1 MIYSPIQHKINKAK
15 QLPRHGQIGGGGSNI
30 NDITAIAKEIEKQF
44 EAANLATQRY
54 KSLQEG
60 VTKIIGDTLVQT
72 AQAFSF
78 YEQRNKTLN
87 DSLGITSE
95 KAGTLGTVMDA
106 LSEFLQVGGVSARK
120 YAINLNS
127 IATGFITAEKMNT
140 GFGKA
145 LVTAQAY
152 MIDNLKVTEA
162 AAAGYELY
170 AAGMDRVGIDQLAM
184 QNSIAASIEEAAKMQ
199 GVQKDLTETIGNLT
213 ADLQVQY
220 GRIPGSLE
228 LAILKSRALGMSMAD
243 LNKTGQNL
251 LNIESSVGDELE
263 YQLLTGKRLIGN
275 ETAAAN
281 LKGKSLT
288 NAYREATFRG
298 DANKQA
304 EIMNQILKQE
314 GETLQTNMF
323 ARQQMAKML
332 GTDETTLARSLQK
345 RKLLQ
350 QLGAEDLM
358 RLQGDKFEAGLK
370 DLQKEVENDP
380 DRKKIYEQLIKATD
394 TRTSDERIAVA
405 VEKLQ
410 TTMAAFTID
419 DTGKRVRVEQGDM
432 AAQTANAFQK
442 KFVENIG
449 ESMNAVLS
457 APGVETFLQGLTTIG
472 TAGRLFKNGV
482 DGLINYFKT
491 GQFNPTQAASKDDA
505 LITFNPQ
512 DKFMAI
518 AGTNVDGNASLA
530 QAVQNYSGGSN
541 GVDKTD
547 LTMLANMIVKGMQG
561 VKLEVNTG
569 LGAPSRLNRGRFT

>member
-15 QLPRHGQIGGGGSNI
+15 QLPRHSQIGGGGSGI
-30 NDITAIAKEIEKQF
+30 NDFSAIVKEIEKQF
-44 EAANLATQRY
+44 EAAGLAAQRV

-60 VTKIIGDTLVQT
+60 VTEIIGDTLVQT

-87 DSLGITSE
+87 DSLGITSK
-95 KAGTLGTVMDA
+95 KAGDLGTVMDA
-106 LSEFLQVGGVSARK
+106 LSDSLQVGGVSARK

-127 IATGFITAEKMNT
+127 IATGFVTAENMGTN
-140 GFGKA
+140 FGKA

-152 MIDNLKVTEA
+152 MIDNLKVSEA

-170 AAGMDRVGIDQLAM
+170 AAGMDRLGIDQLAM
-184 QNSIAASIEEAAKMQ
+184 QNSIAESIEGATGMQ

-243 LNKTGQNL
+243 LNKSGQNL

-281 LKGKSLT
+281 LRGKSLT

-304 EIMNQILKQE
+304 EIMNQILEQE
-314 GETLQTNMF
+314 GETLQNNMF

-332 GTDETTLARSLQK
+332 GTDEATLARSLQK

-350 QLGAEDLM
+350 QLGAEELM
-358 RLQGDKFEAGLK
+358 ELQGDKFEQGLK

-380 DRKKIYEQLIKATD
+380 ERKAIYAKLIKATD
-394 TRTSDERIAVA
+394 TRTSDERIADA

-410 TTMAAFTID
+410 TTMAAFTLD
-419 DTGKRVRVEQGDM
+419 QDGNLERVDQGKI
-432 AAQTANAFQK
+432 AAETANAFQT

-449 ESMNAVLS
+449 TSMQAVFS
-457 APGVETFLQGLTTIG
+457 TPGVTTFLEGLTSIG
-472 TAGRLFKNGV
+472 TAGRLFKNGA
-482 DGLINYFKT
+482 DGLINYLKT
-491 GQFNPTQAASKDDA
+491 GQFQAQTQNDA

-569 LGAPSRLNRGRFT
+569 LGAPSRLNRGRFA

>member
-1 MIYSPIQHKINKAK
+1 MIYIPIQHKINKAK
-15 QLPRHGQIGGGGSNI
+15 QLPRHGQIGGGGNGM
-30 NDITAIAKEIEKQF
+30 NDFTAIAKEIEKQF
-44 EAANLATQRY
+44 AAADLAAQRM

-87 DSLGITSE
+87 DSLGITSK
-95 KAGTLGTVMDA
+95 KAGDLGTEMDA
-106 LSEFLQVGGVSARK
+106 LSESLQVGGVSARK

-127 IATGFITAEKMNT
+127 IATGFITAKNMSI

-152 MIDNLKVTEA
+152 MIDNLKVSEA
-162 AAAGYELY
+162 AAQGYELY
-170 AAGMDRVGIDQLAM
+170 AAGMDRLGIDQLAM
-184 QNSIAASIEEAAKMQ
+184 QNSIAESIEGATGMQ

-288 NAYREATFRG
+288 NEYRMATIQG
-298 DANKQA
+298 NANKQA
-304 EIMNQILKQE
+304 EIMNQILAQE

-332 GTDETTLARSLQK
+332 GTDEATLAKSLQK

-358 RLQGDKFEAGLK
+358 RLQGDKFETGLK

-380 DRKKIYEQLIKATD
+380 DRKKIYEQLIEATD
-394 TRTSDERIAVA
+394 TRTSDERIAAA

-410 TTMAAFTID
+410 TTMAAFTLD
-419 DTGKRVRVEQGDM
+419 DKGQMVRVEQGDE
-432 AAQTANAFQK
+432 AIKVSEVFQK
-442 KFVENIG
+442 KFVKEIE
-449 ESMNAVLS
+449 ESMIEVFSN
-457 APGVETFLQGLTTIG
+457 PGVTTFLEGLTTIG

-482 DGLINYFKT
+482 DSLINYLKT
-491 GQFNPTQAASKDDA
+491 GQFQPQTANDA

-530 QAVQNYSGGSN
+530 QTVQNYSGGSN
-541 GVDKTD
+541 GGDQTD

-569 LGAPSRLNRGRFT
+569 LGAPSRLNRGRFA

>member
-15 QLPRHGQIGGGGSNI
+15 QLPRHSQIGGGGSGI
-30 NDITAIAKEIEKQF
+30 NDFSAIVKEIEKQF
-44 EAANLATQRY
+44 EAAGLAAQRV

-87 DSLGITSE
+87 DSLGITSK
-95 KAGTLGTVMDA
+95 KAGDLGTVMDA
-106 LSEFLQVGGVSARK
+106 LSDSLQVGGVSARK

-127 IATGFITAEKMNT
+127 IATGFVTAENMGTN
-140 GFGKA
+140 FGKA

-152 MIDNLKVTEA
+152 MIDNLKVSEA

-170 AAGMDRVGIDQLAM
+170 AAGMDRLGIDQLAM
-184 QNSIAASIEEAAKMQ
+184 QNSIAESIEGATKMQ

-243 LNKTGQNL
+243 LNKSGQNL

-281 LKGKSLT
+281 LRGKSLT
-288 NAYREATFRG
+288 NAYREATIRG

-304 EIMNQILKQE
+304 EIMNQILEQE
-314 GETLQTNMF
+314 GDTLQNNMF

-332 GTDETTLARSLQK
+332 GTDEATLARSLQK
-345 RKLLQ
+345 RKLLAK
-350 QLGAEDLM
+350 LGAEELM
-358 RLQGDKFEAGLK
+358 QLQGDRFEQGLK
-370 DLQKEVENDP
+370 DLQEKVKDDP

-394 TRTSDERIAVA
+394 TRTSDERIADA

-410 TTMAAFTID
+410 TTMAMFTPDEDGNLERVKQGEIAAETA
-419 DTGKRVRVEQGDM
+419 DTF
-432 AAQTANAFQK
+432 QT
-442 KFVENIG
+442 KFVNNIG
-449 ESMNAVLS
+449 TSMQAVFS
-457 APGVETFLQGLTTIG
+457 APGVTTFLEGLTSIG
-472 TAGRLFKNGV
+472 TAGRLFNNGV
-482 DGLINYFKT
+482 NSLISYFKT
-491 GQFNPTQAASKDDA
+491 GQFQAQTQNDA

-569 LGAPSRLNRGRFT
+569 LGAPSRLNRGRFA